1 MQIYFHEIKI
11 KWYFWWYSIMQKYF
25 SNYYTFV
32 FFKHGCWNGLW
43 RYEKSVGIDN
53 WWQDASLE
61 YFIARFTI
69 TMSPYVVINAN
80 NMLHFLSISPN
91 TLSFGEWRGFEVLG
105 WRKVSKGLVLCML
118 FQSLLII
125 DEKVWK
131 RFKYVLIKFTSV
143 NL

>member
-1 MQIYFHEIKI
+1 
-11 KWYFWWYSIMQKYF
+11 
-25 SNYYTFV
+25 
-32 FFKHGCWNGLW
+32 
-43 RYEKSVGIDN
+43 
-53 WWQDASLE
+53 
-61 YFIARFTI
+61 
-69 TMSPYVVINAN
+69 MSPYVVINAN